1 MIDQLLD
8 MPRPYRGQIVR
19 LEQPPSQ
26 GSAVL
31 ELLLARSDRPRA
43 DVRRWCIQAQGVLE
57 FKVVSH
63 EVESIELLQRH
74 PLLWTYDQDE
84 AELYFQGQPVD
95 VHATIGRLYAANAV
109 AGRGW
114 IAFGAVVNDHMP
126 LHALLAS
133 GSGLLAK
140 GPLTVIS
147 AYQEVLEA
155 EGLRCSALNRGSL
168 STLGAAAGPQVLIL
182 GRSYI
187 IATEF
192 SAQLAEQ
199 EGAHDISGQI
209 R

>member
-8 MPRPYRGQIVR
+8 TPRPYRAQIVR
-19 LEQPPSQ
+19 VEQSP
-26 GSAVL
+26 GHALAVL
-31 ELLLARSDRPRA
+31 ELHLQRTDRPRA
-43 DVRRWCIQAQGVLE
+43 AARAWRIQARGVLE
-57 FKVVSH
+57 FRLVSY
-63 EVESIELLQRH
+63 ETESIELLQRH

-84 AELYFQGQPVD
+84 VELYFQGQPVD

-109 AGRGW
+109 AGRGV
-114 IAFGAVVNDHMP
+114 IAFGALVSDQMP

-140 GPLTVIS
+140 GPLTVIK

-168 STLGAAAGPQVLIL
+168 STLDAAVGPQVLIL

-192 SAQLAEQ
+192 SAQVAE
-199 EGAHDISGQI
+199 
-209 R
+209 

>member
-1 MIDQLLD
+1 MLDQFLET
-8 MPRPYRGQIVR
+8 PRPYRGQIVR
-19 LEQPPSQ
+19 LEQAP
-26 GSAVL
+26 GSELTVL
-31 ELLLARSDRPRA
+31 GVHLVRTDRPRA
-43 DVRRWCIQAQGVLE
+43 DARTWRIQARGVLE
-57 FKVVSH
+57 FRLVSH

-168 STLGAAAGPQVLIL
+168 STLGAAAGPQVLLL